1 MGHVICPK
9 PPLWQKIHQRLIETM
24 HDSAASSPPPTPLIL
39 AGWAFSNDV
48 EKQQR
53 WQETIAWAESH
64 GCSELVRDLPP
75 SSMYVVE
82 KISDEENAS
91 DSEEGFSDGT

>member
-1 MGHVICPK
+1 M
-9 PPLWQKIHQRLIETM
+9 PPLWQKIHRRLIESM
-24 HDSAASSPPPTPLIL
+24 RDSIASPPPPIPLIL
-39 AGWAFSNDV
+39 AGWVFSNDL

-64 GCSELVRDLPP
+64 GCSEHVRDLPP

-82 KISDEENAS
+82 KISDQEIAYDAEE
-91 DSEEGFSDGT
+91 EFGDGA